1 MPLNLIWTVQITRR
15 EKMGLAAVFSVGVII
30 IVFAVVC
37 TAGGH
42 LLPCIATGE
51 DSQIMV
57 Y

>member
-1 MPLNLIWTVQITRR
+1 
-15 EKMGLAAVFSVGVII
+15 MGLAAVFSVGVII

-42 LLPCIATGE
+42 LLPGIATGE
-51 DSQIMV
+51 DSHIMV